1 VHYLLKF
8 LQTTASK
15 RGMMKQNKSL
25 GSCNMFFNST
35 KPLEFCLSSLFQILY
50 PALEV
55 KLTLVLP
62 KKFGNC
68 SSQQGINRRNDLW
81 CHITSVKA

>member
-1 VHYLLKF
+1 
-8 LQTTASK
+8 
-15 RGMMKQNKSL
+15 MMKQNKSL

-55 KLTLVLP
+55 KLTLVLQ
-62 KKFGNC
+62 KKFRNC
-68 SSQQGINRRNDLW
+68 SSKQGTNRRNDL
-81 CHITSVKA
+81 CYHITSVKA